1 MFTKSKFNIFI
12 VTILILF
19 SACENKE
26 STKFTPKPVEV
37 GFITLPKVQFALK
50 QELSGRVKPK
60 FISEVRPQITGIIQE
75 QLFKEGSFVKKGDI
89 LYKIDKSTYQMEF
102 DQAQA
107 SLDSAK
113 ANLVS
118 IEAKLKRTQELI
130 KFDGASQQEL
140 DDTKANY
147 LQAKALVQEKLA
159 NLGNAKINLQRCE
172 IKAPI
177 SGHIGISKFTS
188 GALVL
193 ANQSDYLTT
202 IKNSSKVF
210 VDLNQ
215 SYSDIL
221 KLKKLLPSNDFTNT
235 FVTLVLD
242 DNTIYPKKGLMQSKE
257 LAVDENTGNVTLRA
271 EFENKDNILLA
282 GMFVRAIIE
291 TSSKVNSFLVPQ
303 QAVLRDQ
310 KANPIVK
317 VINEDNEIQ
326 TKIIE
331 IQRAEANKWLVTS
344 GINENDKIIIEGLNK
359 INDKSKVIPKDVTNN
374 YKD

>member
-1 MFTKSKFNIFI
+1 MLKKIKFNIFI
-12 VTILILF
+12 VAILVLF

-26 STKFTPKPVEV
+26 GAKFRPKPVEV
-37 GFITLPKVQFALK
+37 GFITLNKVQFALK

-89 LYKIDKSTYQMEF
+89 LYRIDKSTYQMQF

-159 NLGNAKINLQRCE
+159 SLGNAKINLQRCE

-202 IKNSSKVF
+202 IKDSSKIF

-282 GMFVRAIIE
+282 GMFVKAIIE

-317 VINEDNEIQ
+317 IINEDNEIE

-331 IQRAEANKWLVTS
+331 IQRAEGNKWLVTS
-344 GINENDKIIIEGLNK
+344 GVNENDKIIIEGLSK

>member
-1 MFTKSKFNIFI
+1 MLKKIKFNIFI
-12 VTILILF
+12 VAILVLF
-19 SACENKE
+19 NACENKE
-26 STKFTPKPVEV
+26 GAKFRPKPVEV
-37 GFITLPKVQFALK
+37 GFITLNKVQFALK

-75 QLFKEGSFVKKGDI
+75 QLFKEGSLVKKGDI
-89 LYKIDKSTYQMEF
+89 LYRIDKSTYQMQF

-159 NLGNAKINLQRCE
+159 SLGNAKINLQRCE

-202 IKNSSKVF
+202 IKDSSKIF

-282 GMFVRAIIE
+282 GMFVKAIIE

-317 VINEDNEIQ
+317 IINEDNEIE

-331 IQRAEANKWLVTS
+331 IQRAEGNKWLVTS
-344 GINENDKIIIEGLNK
+344 GVNENDKIIIEGLSK
-359 INDKSKVIPKDVTNN
+359 INNKSKVIPKDVTNN

>member
-26 STKFTPKPVEV
+26 NTKFTPKPVEV
-37 GFITLPKVQFALK
+37 GFITLTKVQFALK

-75 QLFKEGSFVKKGDI
+75 QLFKEGSFVKKGDV

-102 DQAQA
+102 DQVQA

-113 ANLVS
+113 ANLVN

-202 IKNSSKVF
+202 IKDSSKVF

-257 LAVDENTGNVTLRA
+257 LSVDENTGNVTLRA

-282 GMFVRAIIE
+282 GMFVKAIIE

-326 TKIIE
+326 TKTIE
-331 IQRAEANKWLVTS
+331 IQRAEGNKWLVTS
-344 GINENDKIIIEGLNK
+344 GINENDRIIIEGLSK